1 MRTIKYDTWNISKT
15 YHCMEVPGWSQFKD
29 PSCSKKK
36 KINKTRTLRLYYG
49 RHYTFTQSV
58 FVKYVE
64 VSLYT
69 AVSHLKHLRCKTK

>member
-36 KINKTRTLRLYYG
+36 KKSIKHEHFGSITDGTTLSR
-49 RHYTFTQSV
+49 RA
-58 FVKYVE
+58 
-64 VSLYT
+64 SL
-69 AVSHLKHLRCKTK
+69 